1 MDIKVHLPRY
11 QVLVTKTVKR
21 KTVDGYMPTSA
32 RFQGT
37 PDAIDLA
44 PWLGDG
50 SSISTVKGINQA
62 AGGFSITVP
71 DMPITTTTGGLDTLY
86 GVIEPMDL
94 VQIKVQ
100 HSPSTWAGNK
110 APVIMRG
117 FVSKVSRQEGMSP
130 DGKPGRFVTINGQDY
145 GKIWQIIQIFYGPS
159 YIFGEDILS
168 AFKLMDKFGA
178 GFKNAMSNVE
188 FLQTAIDKIINPF
201 LQRLLPEGSGFP
213 LITLNTDHVVEGAVG
228 IAGIQSAEGTI
239 YQLMRNYLDVGPF
252 NELFL
257 ADDDA
262 GVHCI
267 YRQNPAIGLDG
278 YPLAPDVTDAPAA
291 DPLIVPDAN
300 TLNIIDIPAED
311 VIALD
316 VSRSDEG
323 VGNYYWVSAPGFS
336 LNSDTLQRQMGY
348 SSAERATIDLSEY
361 PNSASALYGTRL
373 MWIDTKLG
381 GPAVTNT
388 KSGLTEP
395 EQEQRDGNLFD
406 WLRTRREFLVAQNRD
421 NSILESGTLRM
432 RGNENIRAG
441 NYVRVLRGNF
451 SSVFYVTSVS
461 HNILPLRG
469 FYSTLTLSRGTG
481 FANRVRMAGGVDSP
495 YLSELTGL

>member
-1 MDIKVHLPRY
+1 MEIKVHQPRFD
-11 QVLVTKTVKR
+11 VTVTKTVKR
-21 KTVDGYMPTSA
+21 RTVDGYLPTSA

-37 PDAIDLA
+37 PDVISLN

-50 SSISTVKGINQA
+50 ASISTVKGINQA
-62 AGGFSITVP
+62 AGGFSITLP
-71 DMPITTTTGGLDTLY
+71 DMPFESAGGLDSLY
-86 GVIEPMDL
+86 GFVEPMDL
-94 VQIKVQ
+94 ITIRAQ
-100 HSPSTWAGNK
+100 HSASPWIGNRP
-110 APVIMRG
+110 AMIMRG
-117 FVSKVSRQEGMSP
+117 FVSKVSRQEGMSG
-130 DGKPGRFVTINGQDY
+130 DGKPGRFVTIQGQDY

-188 FLQTAIDKIINPF
+188 FLSVAIEQIINPF
-201 LQRLLPEGSGFP
+201 LKRLLPEGSGFP
-213 LITLNTDHVVEGAVG
+213 LISLSTDRVVEGAVG

-239 YQLMRNYLDVGPF
+239 YQLMRNYLDIGPF

-262 GVHCI
+262 GVHCV

-278 YPLAPDVTDAPAA
+278 YPLAPEVTDAPAS
-291 DPLIVPDAN
+291 DPALVRDST
-300 TLNIIDIPAED
+300 TLNIVDIPAED

-323 VGNYYWVSAPGFS
+323 VGNFYWVSAPAFS
-336 LNSDTLQRQMGY
+336 LNSDTLQRQMSY
-348 SSAERATIDLSEY
+348 SSAERQTIDLSEY
-361 PNSASALYGTRL
+361 PNSSSALYGTRL

-381 GPAVTNT
+381 GPAITNT

-395 EQEQRDGNLFD
+395 EQEKRDVDLFD
-406 WLRTRREFLVAQNRD
+406 WLRVRREFLVAQNKD
-421 NSILESGTLRM
+421 NSILERGTMRV

-441 NYVRVLRGNF
+441 NYVRITRGTF
-451 SSVFYVTSVS
+451 SSIFYVSSVS
-461 HNILPLRG
+461 HNILPYRG
-469 FYSTLTLSRGTG
+469 FYSTLTLERGTG
-481 FANRVRMAGGVDSP
+481 FARRIRMAGGVDSP
-495 YLSELTGL
+495 YLSELAGQ